1 MMIPVVMVVTT
12 YISNKVETNTV
23 ASRTMSTSMLVVSV
37 TMASRIVIVAVDRKK
52 NRKYKDEYIFLWVKI
67 LYRIAIRWE
76 CNIITNC

>member
-37 TMASRIVIVAVDRKK
+37 TMASRIVM
-52 NRKYKDEYIFLWVKI
+52 
-67 LYRIAIRWE
+67 
-76 CNIITNC
+76 